1 MNYNVHWNTVYA
13 WRDKLRFG
21 SGHTSNAEVYDNIS
35 IYLSSMV
42 QGFISKADL
51 LGLLNIKID
60 DDIPYDVESKIREYI
75 KQNLEVDFKNIKS
88 QIGLSVTYT
97 SLKNEFNQTY
107 YKDALVLINKRL
119 SSEEYWKE
127 AIINSVLKVA
137 EQMKIKTFR

>member
-1 MNYNVHWNTVYA
+1 
-13 WRDKLRFG
+13 
-21 SGHTSNAEVYDNIS
+21 
-35 IYLSSMV
+35 MV